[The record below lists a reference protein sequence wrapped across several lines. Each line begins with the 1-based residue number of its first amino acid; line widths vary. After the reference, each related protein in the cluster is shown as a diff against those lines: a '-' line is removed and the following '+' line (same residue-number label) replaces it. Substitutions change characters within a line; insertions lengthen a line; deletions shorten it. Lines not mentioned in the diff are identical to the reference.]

1 RRPPEQRRADGSP
14 PRGAVAKRGSTPEG
28 GGGAR
33 ANGSLPRGAVA
44 KRGDYP
50 EEARANGSLPRGAV
64 AKRGSTPKGGGGA
77 SERISPPWSGSETGG
92 VPRRGEGARAKR
104 ARIAVS
110 PRTYRTPTERSRP
123 PNAFC
128 SSTLDASTKRGHTAP
143 PQMNRNH
150 LRAQLVLLIPD

>member
-1 RRPPEQRRADGSP
+1 
-14 PRGAVAKRGSTPEG
+14 
-28 GGGAR
+28 
-33 ANGSLPRGAVA
+33 
-44 KRGDYP
+44 
-50 EEARANGSLPRGAV
+50 
-64 AKRGSTPKGGGGA
+64 RGSTPKGGGGA
-77 SERISPPWSGSETGG
+77 SERISPPWSGSETGEYPEG
-92 VPRRGEGARAKR
+92 GRGRERTDLSPVERERNAGAPRRGAGGREPPALAAVPRSPNAGPPGRAPGARAKR